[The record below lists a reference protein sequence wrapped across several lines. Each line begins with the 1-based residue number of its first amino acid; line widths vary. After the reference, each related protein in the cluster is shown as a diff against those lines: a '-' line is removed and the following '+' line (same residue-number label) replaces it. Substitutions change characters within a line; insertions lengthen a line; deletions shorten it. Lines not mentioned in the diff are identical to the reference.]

1 MRIIGKFT
9 LQSGQPG
16 TVQLIVDNTEELWDL
31 YNIIEKGD
39 NIRLATSRKVQ
50 HDTGSKVS
58 SFKKTITITLKI
70 EDVQFSPNSIN
81 IKGKNMSEN
90 EFIKI
95 GQYQTE
101 DIEVNTKFTLTKDY
115 WDDIH
120 LETLKKLTDVR
131 VMSEIVAILMEAGVS
146 NLFYITSNQTISK
159 GKITQSVPKKKG
171 GFSKHD
177 VKENK
182 FFNKILNQF
191 IKQINFENTK
201 VLIIAGPGLIKED
214 FKKYLAK
221 QIETNPKEWDE
232 LKNNTNKIIYTESS
246 SGFKHSLFEI
256 LSKPNIKALIKD
268 TKCVD
273 DVSVLEKFNE
283 IKGLQPDKLFFGL
296 KSFDIAYNNYAI
308 DTLIITDGYIRT
320 LSASVRKDL
329 SEKIKDLKLNKIK
342 VCQFSS
348 LHFTGETIDEFGGI
362 CGILKYVVE
371 EISELGNEEKND
383 EKDEKKEKNMEKGND
398 NSNKLKNDDL
408 KNNKKEDKKEDKK
421 EEKGKNKKKNGK
433 ENNKNKNISQQG
445 MANKRKKN
453 AYEDEDY
460 DEEGD
465 YDEDEDYYN
474 EEYEDEE
481 YDDDEQYYYKKK

>member
-159 GKITQSVPKKKG
+159 GKIT
-171 GFSKHD
+171 
-177 VKENK
+177 
-182 FFNKILNQF
+182 
-191 IKQINFENTK
+191 
-201 VLIIAGPGLIKED
+201 
-214 FKKYLAK
+214 
-221 QIETNPKEWDE
+221 
-232 LKNNTNKIIYTESS
+232 
-246 SGFKHSLFEI
+246 
-256 LSKPNIKALIKD
+256 
-268 TKCVD
+268 
-273 DVSVLEKFNE
+273 
-283 IKGLQPDKLFFGL
+283 
-296 KSFDIAYNNYAI
+296 
-308 DTLIITDGYIRT
+308 
-320 LSASVRKDL
+320 
-329 SEKIKDLKLNKIK
+329 
-342 VCQFSS
+342 
-348 LHFTGETIDEFGGI
+348 
-362 CGILKYVVE
+362 
-371 EISELGNEEKND
+371 
-383 EKDEKKEKNMEKGND
+383 
-398 NSNKLKNDDL
+398 
-408 KNNKKEDKKEDKK
+408 
-421 EEKGKNKKKNGK
+421 
-433 ENNKNKNISQQG
+433 
-445 MANKRKKN
+445 
-453 AYEDEDY
+453 
-460 DEEGD
+460 
-465 YDEDEDYYN
+465 
-474 EEYEDEE
+474 
-481 YDDDEQYYYKKK
+481 